1 MTQSGPK
8 IDFLGVFMKFSSY
21 FLLEV
26 TWNKRHHKLE
36 FSNFLYKRHIWENW
50 FASYRPKYSCPIRL
64 LDSLIDSVS
73 ESNASISLI
82 FLHKCNIYVRLIL
95 CSGMPSYAQIW
106 VGLLGV
112 LLGSPWDIPKLKNDS
127 EQKIFKFTSSFFP
140 SI

>member
-8 IDFLGVFMKFSSY
+8 IDFWGVFMKFSSY
-21 FLLEV
+21 FLLKV

-50 FASYRPKYSCPIRL
+50 FASFRPKYSCPIRL

-82 FLHKCNIYVRLIL
+82 FCTNVAYVRLIL
-95 CSGMPSYAQIW
+95 CSGMPSYAQIC
-106 VGLLGV
+106 VSLLGF
-112 LLGSPWDIPKLKNDS
+112 LLGSPWDIPRLKTDS